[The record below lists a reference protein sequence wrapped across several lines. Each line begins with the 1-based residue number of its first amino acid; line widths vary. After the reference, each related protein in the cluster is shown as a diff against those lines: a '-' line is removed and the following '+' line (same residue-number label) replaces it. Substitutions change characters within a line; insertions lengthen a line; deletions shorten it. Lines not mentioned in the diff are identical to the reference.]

1 MINLEKFLE
10 IKEKVETQKEKEIR
24 IFNHYKSR
32 LEKESSGKIR
42 FICIEYLCS
51 FPKIDPFV
59 MAAAIVRNGYKILF
73 DDSSISI
80 RENKIKERKLEK
92 LLKTA

>member
-1 MINLEKFLE
+1 MNLEKFLE
-10 IKEKVETQKEKEIR
+10 IKEKVETQEEKKIR

-32 LEKESSGKIR
+32 LEKESSGEIR

-51 FPKIDPFV
+51 FPRIDPLA
-59 MAAAIVRNGYKILF
+59 MAAAISLDGYKILF
-73 DDSSISI
+73 DDSSISAE
-80 RENKIKERKLEK
+80 ENKRKERKLEK